1 MACPRP
7 NVARSNSKD
16 IGQLTKILAD
26 RIWTATRMAP
36 RGLLILVSGY
46 RDPGSQWD
54 LRHERCRGREC
65 DRRCKGYP
73 TTGLPAQWDGTKWV
87 GGSHHQHRRAADMGG
102 MDLDWLIRNRFAF
115 GLALTVRGERW
126 HFEAEGVD
134 YLTGRP
140 CPAPTVRIIP
150 YPTGETRPE
159 PPSEEP
165 FTVAQYDEI
174 IKRLER
180 IEIEARAAASRAA
193 SAETEAKAAASRAKQ
208 AADGMTAVARMIGL
222 TYAYARKGY
231 SRVRAGHE
239 VLHPDKKKALS
250 AKAISIDALAV
261 AQDTGRED

>member
-1 MACPRP
+1 M
-7 NVARSNSKD
+7 
-16 IGQLTKILAD
+16 
-26 RIWTATRMAP
+26 
-36 RGLLILVSGY
+36 
-46 RDPGSQWD
+46 
-54 LRHERCRGREC
+54 
-65 DRRCKGYP
+65 
-73 TTGLPAQWDGTKWV
+73 
-87 GGSHHQHRRAADMGG
+87 
-102 MDLDWLIRNRFAF
+102 
-115 GLALTVRGERW
+115 
-126 HFEAEGVD
+126 
-134 YLTGRP
+134 
-140 CPAPTVRIIP
+140 
-150 YPTGETRPE
+150 
-159 PPSEEP
+159 
-165 FTVAQYDEI
+165 AQYDEI